1 MMTNKVANNN
11 NSSIFDL
18 FLIALND
25 IHTLFCE
32 VYSNSEGPKGLF
44 FLFKPSQRSLPRTSP
59 TGVSSY
65 GVGSLFGGLIES
77 PFSLS
82 WGIVTKSLQAMPC

>member
-1 MMTNKVANNN
+1 MQCLVVFTIREFKKNPNRLIWMMW
-11 NSSIFDL
+11 I
-18 FLIALND
+18 
-25 IHTLFCE
+25 CE
-32 VYSNSEGPKGLF
+32 GLF
-44 FLFKPSQRSLPRTSP
+44 FLNKPSQRSLPRTSP